1 VKTRRCKLCRTKMP
15 EDQVVMGGIYSFCSW
30 DHLHEYT
37 TTNAAKKTA
46 KLSYAREQK
55 AVKESLKTASDYVK
69 EAQTA
74 FNAYIRARD
83 KGKPCIS
90 CGCPQGDPVQGGK
103 FDAGHYRSRGSAGHL
118 RFNTIN
124 CWAQCVKC
132 NRYLSGNVVEYRK
145 GLVQRVGLE
154 RVCQLENDNSQ
165 LKFTIEY
172 LKRVKKIFNYRRKL
186 YEGKFR

>member
-1 VKTRRCKLCRTKMP
+1 MP
-15 EDQVVMGGIYSFCSW
+15 EDQVIMGGIYSFCSW

-37 TTNAAKKTA
+37 TTDQAKKTA
-46 KLSYAREQK
+46 KLSYAREAK

-74 FNAYIRARD
+74 FNAYIRMRD
-83 KGKPCIS
+83 RNKPCIS
-90 CGCPQGDPVQGGK
+90 CGAAQGDTVQGGK

-118 RFNTIN
+118 RYHVLN
-124 CWAQCVKC
+124 CHSQCVKC

-145 GLVQRVGLE
+145 GLVNRVGSD

-172 LKRVKKIFNYRRKL
+172 LKRVKKIFNYRKRL
-186 YEGKFR
+186 YERKFR